1 MENLHNCNVI
11 PHEHDE
17 QVALMQ
23 WAKRQEAT
31 YPELAWLFAVPNGG
45 ARSKRV
51 AVQLQA
57 EGLKAGPADL
67 CLPVRRDPFSGL
79 WLELKRRNATR
90 SALKRPQREFGRFVL
105 GQGYAW
111 CVARGWEDGAEL
123 VEKYLASRWQGVEHI
138 ARWLD

>member
-1 MENLHNCNVI
+1 MENPTLFKVS
-11 PHEHDE
+11 PREHDE

-23 WAKRQEAT
+23 WAIRQELK
-31 YPELAWLFAVPNGG
+31 YPELKWLFAVPNGG

-67 CLPVRRDPFSGL
+67 CLPVRRDRYSGL

-90 SALKRPQREFGRFVL
+90 SALKRPQRDFGRFVL

-111 CVARGWEDGAEL
+111 CVARGWEEGAEL
-123 VEKYLASRWQGVEHI
+123 VEKYLAGRWQGVEHI
-138 ARWLD
+138 ATWLD